1 MLKLKYYIGEIMK
14 KQSNDWDDI
23 GVNRRKGEKAIFE
36 SRLLQRISD
45 RMDLVK
51 DESREFLSDLDVK
64 GIDNLELD
72 EIGEKARNHISDIAD
87 DFSKIKSEVVDSDD
101 ILGFI
106 KDYSH
111 DAKRALN
118 RDEDYVRRA
127 QRRLDRL
134 ESEELVDVYKTNIRV
149 IELCDKAI
157 RVNNSNADAYYLKGL
172 ALFNMD
178 KFPEAIGQYVNSL
191 ALRDDEKVWMA
202 IAEVNAGNGDYADAI
217 NIYDSV
223 LKKDPDSFDAIKGK
237 AFTYYASGDYKKADE
252 EFKKA
257 SSIDFLDVES
267 KKIWDECLEN
277 I

>member
-1 MLKLKYYIGEIMK
+1 MK

-36 SRLLQRISD
+36 SRLLQKISD
-45 RMDLVK
+45 RIDFVR
-51 DESREFLSDLDVK
+51 DESKEFLSDLDVK
-64 GIDNLELD
+64 GIDRLEID
-72 EIGEKARNHISDIAD
+72 EISEKARNHISDIAD

-101 ILGFI
+101 IPGFI
-106 KDYSH
+106 KDYSN

-127 QRRLDRL
+127 RRRLDKL
-134 ESEELVDVYKTNIRV
+134 ESDELVDVYKTNIRV

-157 RVNNSNADAYYLKGL
+157 MVNDSNANAYYLKGL
-172 ALFNMD
+172 ALFNIE
-178 KFPEAIGQYVNSL
+178 KFPEAIDQYVNSL
-191 ALRDDEKVWMA
+191 ALRDDEKVWLA
-202 IAEVNAGNGDYADAI
+202 IAKANAGNGDYDDAI

-223 LKKDPDSFDAIKGK
+223 LEKDPDSFDAIRGK
-237 AFTYYASGDYKKADE
+237 AMTYYASGDYKKADE

-257 SSIDFLDVES
+257 LSIDFLDDES
-267 KKIWDECLEN
+267 KKMWEECLEN